1 MQRLRIKSLQRLEGV
16 RSSEEPALP
25 TDDKGRLRSPPSR
38 GPSREASPRETASE
52 KSPRRSSRR
61 DNDLTMKEKSRYVLD
76 DLHGLTLAR
85 REQLKTPAVVV
96 SVTEL
101 GEELVSIGK
110 SPRCVLLLQSS
121 SFGTARRET
130 NGGCRGRMSSISF
143 RVALCWWRRQ
153 ICQSSFTPGVKDMC
167 EIASNLQLLLIR
179 VGNVSCVHSAKGC
192 EKHCLRIFR
201 PPAQRCGY
209 RKWYILSC
217 AA

>member
-101 GEELVSIGK
+101 GEELVSLGK
-110 SPRCVLLLQSS
+110 SPRCVLLLSIILIRNSS
-121 SFGTARRET
+121 PRNER
-130 NGGCRGRMSSISF
+130 RMSRKDVLDKF
-143 RVALCWWRRQ
+143 QGRALLVAKTDLPEQLYTWGEGYVRNCIQLAALAHPCREPLLCPY
-153 ICQSSFTPGVKDMC
+153 S
-167 EIASNLQLLLIR
+167 
-179 VGNVSCVHSAKGC
+179 
-192 EKHCLRIFR
+192 
-201 PPAQRCGY
+201 QRM
-209 RKWYILSC
+209 
-217 AA
+217 